1 MIMMA
6 NKQLKDIF
14 LKGQINMQNFIYNA
28 PTKVFFGKGQI
39 NNLKDILNGYKVKK
53 VLLHYGKGSIKKNGI
68 YDNVVSQLKEAK
80 IDFIELGGVDA
91 NPKLNL
97 ALEGVKIAKKEN
109 VDLILAVGG
118 GSVLDS
124 AKLIAV
130 GAKVDFN
137 PWLFSLHEKQPTD
150 HIPVG
155 AILTIA
161 ASGSDMSNSCVISN
175 EETKEKRG
183 FTSEENRCLFAIL
196 DPETNYTVNKYQ
208 TACGVVDIMMHTLER
223 YFSDGEETPLTDNI
237 ALGLLK
243 AVKEAGSVV
252 INDPTNYDARATL
265 LWANS
270 LSHNGLT
277 SCGRNYVM
285 SVHQLEHELSGMYDS
300 IAHGAGLAVLWPAWA
315 KLAYKASINRFAR
328 YAYEVMG
335 VEKTDDVEAD
345 ILRGIEATKK
355 YFKSLGMPTT
365 LTELGVSEKDI
376 KVLAYN
382 AMFKGKRVLKD
393 IILVDEPMAVKVY
406 EEAK

>member
-1 MIMMA
+1 
-6 NKQLKDIF
+6 
-14 LKGQINMQNFIYNA
+14 MQNFIYNA
-28 PTKVFFGKGQI
+28 PTKVFFGKGQM
-39 NNLKDILNGYKVKK
+39 NNLGQILKDYKIKK
-53 VLLHYGKGSIKKNGI
+53 VLLHYGKGSIKKNGV
-68 YDNVVSQLKEAK
+68 YDTVVNQLNEAK
-80 IDFIELGGVDA
+80 IAFVELGGVEA
-91 NPKLNL
+91 NPKLKL
-97 ALEGVKIAKKEN
+97 ALEGVNLAKKEN

-118 GSVLDS
+118 GSVIDS
-124 AKLIAV
+124 AKLIAA

-137 PWLFSLHEKQPTD
+137 PWLFSLHEKQPSD

-155 AILTIA
+155 AILTLA
-161 ASGSDMSNSCVISN
+161 ASGSDMSNSCVITN

-196 DPETNYTVNKYQ
+196 DPENTYSVNKYQ

-223 YFSDGEETPLTDNI
+223 YFSDGEDTPLTDNI

-243 AVKEAGSVV
+243 AVKEAGEVV

-277 SCGRNYVM
+277 ACGRNFIM

-328 YAYEVMG
+328 YAYEVMQ
-335 VEKTDDVEAD
+335 VPKTNDLEAD
-345 ILRGIEATKK
+345 ILRGIEDTKK
-355 YFKSLGMPTT
+355 FFKSLGMPTT
-365 LTELGVSEKDI
+365 LAELGVSEKDF
-376 KVLAYN
+376 KALAHN

-393 IILVDEPMAVKVY
+393 IILVDEPMAVKVF